1 MIKRPSLILV
11 EKSRRQVLRLKPR
24 EAVLGNGSGN
34 IYAGDGMY
42 WARWPGSAD
51 ENGNATY
58 SPPFRVFGGGK
69 NFITQDSRRV
79 YVVQNHKG
87 QLEIDGAVYEDLLA
101 AGIKPS
107 AMNPN
112 EPRRQFG
119 RLDDIQ
125 NFKAIPVTTT
135 GMKVRIGELFY
146 VDRNGIPRFFP
157 GSVAAAITGNPAV
170 HVDLTSSI
178 PATDDFECF
187 ALISFNQ
194 DDWAAG
200 NNPLEVSV
208 STAQTSLPP
217 TLGITDIQ
225 EAFAGMSDFAMPI
238 KAFHLVN
245 GMSSLRGSRFDLDV
259 RDWLN
264 VPASGTTI
272 EITSPDGTIDIAEPV
287 TGEFEID
294 VADNAITQAK
304 MADNSVGT
312 AEIINSNV
320 TLAKL
325 ANGTAG
331 TFIGFN
337 ASGVPAELDG
347 SIDTTG
353 ATGEAWSAGNNLYL
367 DTASNTWFK
376 IDIDATPP
384 KISERRGVALAA
396 ASHPSSG
403 NRIRIHGIVSGYSGL
418 TPGAP
423 VYASTTAGGYTVT
436 KPTVSV
442 GSGQIVVY
450 EFGYAIDATTAFI
463 DPAPL
468 EYLKRDWL
476 DDDETIA
483 ITHHS
488 DPEGHSRE
496 PDAYIT
502 RNTEVIKDQYASSNR
517 DTDVPLL
524 RAVTTNTNII
534 DAAGATN
541 TGLGDTGGLDFRVGQ
556 LFQADA
562 TGDVISFRIR
572 AGANAGSPTVF
583 PSYRIETNN
592 AVSDIPSGV
601 VVANSSGTMTS
612 WTASADNLITYT
624 SPRPSLV
631 NGTKYWFI
639 LQLSAMQATGVTY
652 TVIRNTAG
660 IYANG
665 MMKWENTAGASFPDT
680 WTLGGGTNDMRLTV
694 TTGEVNTKLAQGF
707 TTALEPHITGVDLW
721 LKRTSTFT
729 TEALTASLWLCDG
742 SGTPTSLFET
752 SNPVLC
758 SDVGTSYGYIRFD
771 YDIPVELTTNPNWAI
786 VLERDGAELP
796 GAYIDWGM
804 DTSSPGHVG
813 GEAWTYRGSTWALN
827 SPGADACFILY
838 GVGTYYEMP
847 LNVGFGSPII
857 EAHYGD
863 TDFDDQN
870 TITTYENVSAAGE
883 PRDITARLRFK

>member
-157 GSVAAAITGNPAV
+157 GSVAVATASNPAV
-170 HVDLTSSI
+170 HVDLTSSR
-178 PATDDFECF
+178 PGTDDFECF

-264 VPASGTTI
+264 VPTSSG
-272 EITSPDGTIDIAEPV
+272 
-287 TGEFEID
+287 
-294 VADNAITQAK
+294 ITQLTGDVTAGPGSGSQVATIPANTITQTK

-331 TFIGFN
+331 KFIGFN

-347 SIDTTG
+347 VLDTYG
-353 ATGEAWSAGNNLYL
+353 ATGEAWAIRDNLYL
-367 DTASNTWFK
+367 DEASNTWFR
-376 IDIDATPP
+376 IDTDSLAGKMSGT
-384 KISERRGVALAA
+384 RGVAIAG

-403 NRIRIHGIVSGYSGL
+403 NRIRIAGILSGYSGL
-418 TPGAP
+418 TPGMP
-423 VYASTTAGGYTVT
+423 LYASTSPGYTQT
-436 KPTVSV
+436 KPTVAN
-442 GSGQIVVY
+442 GSGQICVC
-450 EFGYAIDATTAFI
+450 EMGYAISATEIFV
-463 DPAPL
+463 DNSKPV
-468 EYLKRDWL
+468 EYLKRALL
-476 DDDETIA
+476 DDAETIN
-483 ITHHS
+483 IVHYS
-488 DPEGHSRE
+488 DPEGRTRDVS
-496 PDAYIT
+496 AYLT
-502 RNTEVIKDQYASSNR
+502 SNTEVVKAQYASSNVSA
-517 DTDVPLL
+517 DAAL
-524 RAVTTNTNII
+524 RRVVTASTVVV
-534 DAAGATN
+534 DAAGASN
-541 TGLGDTGGLDFRVGQ
+541 AGLGDTGGSDFRLAQQFEVTT
-556 LFQADA
+556 
-562 TGDVISFRIR
+562 TGYIGSIIIR
-572 AGANAGSPTVF
+572 AGATTGTPTVF
-583 PSYRIETNN
+583 PSYRIETDN
-592 AVSDIPSGV
+592 AGLTIPSGV
-601 VVANSSGTMTS
+601 VVSGSSGTLS
-612 WTASADNLITYT
+612 AWTASADNTISYTYPGPILT
-624 SPRPSLV
+624 AGV
-631 NGTKYWFI
+631 KYW
-639 LQLSAMQATGVTY
+639 LVLELSAMQASGVTY
-652 TVIRNTAG
+652 TVVRNSAG
-660 IYANG
+660 AYAAG
-665 MMKWENTAGASFPDT
+665 VLKWESTTGVSFPGT
-680 WTLGGGTNDMRLTV
+680 WGLGGGTNDMRMSVVTVVANDQLGQTMPLTGSPV
-694 TTGEVNTKLAQGF
+694 
-707 TTALEPHITGVDLW
+707 ITGIELW
-721 LKRTSTFT
+721 LKRTGTL
-729 TEALTASLWLCDG
+729 AGNLTVNTWLCDG
-742 SGTPTSLFET
+742 SGTPITDYGPSTSIAA
-752 SNPVLC
+752 S
-758 SDVGTSYGYIRFD
+758 SIGTSYAYHRFEFTPD
-771 YDIPVELTTNPNWAI
+771 VTLDPNETWAFALKTTDSGSAI
-786 VLERDGAELP
+786 AW
-796 GAYIDWGM
+796 IDWGI
-804 DTSSPGHVG
+804 DTSSPSFAG
-813 GEAWTYRGSTWALN
+813 GAVWTYRNTTWALF
-827 SPGADACFILY
+827 SPDADASFILY
-838 GVGTYYEMP
+838 GVGTYFDVP
-847 LNVGFGSPII
+847 INVGLGSTVM
-857 EAHYGD
+857 EAHFGD
-863 TDFDDQN
+863 DVYADQN
-870 TITTYENVSAAGE
+870 TTTTFENVYGTQIDATV
-883 PRDITARLRFK
+883 RVRMD